1 MKFPDAFGKETSWK
15 VFKKVLEDYIRQ
27 MTRIHGILLEYV
39 MCNNGEPGQTGT
51 AHTAD
56 HESLVVTNPLVG
68 EAFEADNC
76 KDW

>member
-1 MKFPDAFGKETSWK
+1 
-15 VFKKVLEDYIRQ
+15 